1 MLCKILM
8 SIGSCLDAVLGRSWP
23 GLVLFSI
30 FVTYLIKN
38 TSACLSD
45 NGVSERCH
53 AVQQQGWVRMLNNI
67 AKSSFVTTGKAS
79 QIQATKSCC
88 RFQEKRIDFTF
99 ATRYAL
105 TSKLCLF
112 VLSAQHEA
120 ATIQSEISKIANQI
134 EELKK
139 WENQFEGFLNEQ
151 RTQTQNYRTTTEQ
164 LESDRQRIEAEIQDA
179 YQKQH
184 SLNDEKNRDLQALS
198 DIELMK
204 NERQED
210 LTRSRAELDQLK
222 SENSRLETEVKK
234 QRLVA
239 NNYQEKLKE
248 TGSLSGN
255 VNKKLESSK
264 KKLDEAEKKEIQV
277 RNSLLGKFVDFLR
290 R

>member
-1 MLCKILM
+1 M
-8 SIGSCLDAVLGRSWP
+8 VL
-23 GLVLFSI
+23 
-30 FVTYLIKN
+30 
-38 TSACLSD
+38 
-45 NGVSERCH
+45 
-53 AVQQQGWVRMLNNI
+53 QQGMH
-67 AKSSFVTTGKAS
+67 
-79 QIQATKSCC
+79 
-88 RFQEKRIDFTF
+88 FTNF
-99 ATRYAL
+99 FIYL
-105 TSKLCLF
+105 PF
-112 VLSAQHEA
+112 ISAQHEA
-120 ATIQSEISKIANQI
+120 ASIQSEISKITTQI

-151 RTQTQNYRTTTEQ
+151 RTQTQNYRATTEQ
-164 LESDRQRIEAEIQDA
+164 LESDRQRIDAEIQEA

-198 DIELMK
+198 DIESMK

-248 TGSLSGN
+248 TGTQSGS

-264 KKLDEAEKKEIQV
+264 KKLNEAEKKEIQV
-277 RNSLLGKFVDFLR
+277 RNSLLGMFEVVLVWKNLKIYKVR
-290 R
+290 

>member
-1 MLCKILM
+1 M
-8 SIGSCLDAVLGRSWP
+8 
-23 GLVLFSI
+23 
-30 FVTYLIKN
+30 
-38 TSACLSD
+38 
-45 NGVSERCH
+45 
-53 AVQQQGWVRMLNNI
+53 
-67 AKSSFVTTGKAS
+67 
-79 QIQATKSCC
+79 
-88 RFQEKRIDFTF
+88 
-99 ATRYAL
+99 

-120 ATIQSEISKIANQI
+120 ATIQSEISKIASQI

-248 TGSLSGN
+248 TGSLSGSI
-255 VNKKLESSK
+255 NKKLESSK